1 VTLLARKIRLIMK
14 LRRCGITD
22 TAVLGAI
29 ERVPRE
35 AFIPPMFHDQA
46 YEDIAL
52 PIGCHQTISQPLTV
66 AMMTQE
72 LRVNDRHK
80 VLEIG
85 TGSGYQAA
93 ILAKLCRRVY
103 SIERHKPLLMLAEQ
117 RFNDLRVRN
126 LTCKAADGM
135 KGWIEQAP
143 FDRIIVTAAASLEPP
158 QPLLDQLNL
167 NGIMILPMGRD
178 KSSQFIYRI
187 TRREHGFETE
197 ELMPTRFVPLL
208 PNIARNEPEITPEE
222 IAQERAAEQAAAA
235 APETNDAEEDD
246 FDSGLRAVSR
256 LLQPA

>member
-1 VTLLARKIRLIMK
+1 MTLLARKIRLIMK
-14 LRRCGITD
+14 LRKCGITD

-66 AMMTQE
+66 ATMTQE
-72 LRVNDRHK
+72 LQVNDRHK

-117 RFNDLRVRN
+117 RFNELRVRN

-135 KGWIEQAP
+135 KGWVEQAP
-143 FDRIIVTAAASLEPP
+143 FDRIIVTAAASAEPP
-158 QPLLDQLNL
+158 QALLDQLNI

-178 KSSQFIYRI
+178 KSSQFIYRVVR
-187 TRREHGFETE
+187 TATGYDYEQ
-197 ELMPTRFVPLL
+197 LMPTRFVPLL
-208 PNIARNEPEITPEE
+208 PNIARNEPDSTPEE
-222 IAQERAAEQAAAA
+222 IAQERAAAEAAASG
-235 APETNDAEEDD
+235 PQDD
-246 FDSGLRAVSR
+246 ESDDLLYGRM
-256 LLQPA
+256 LQPA

>member
-1 VTLLARKIRLIMK
+1 VSLLARKIRLIMK
-14 LRRCGITD
+14 LRKSGITD

-46 YEDIAL
+46 YEDTAL

-85 TGSGYQAA
+85 TGSGYQAT
-93 ILAKLCRRVY
+93 ILSRLCRRVY
-103 SIERHKPLLMLAEQ
+103 SIERHRPLLAMAEQ
-117 RFNDLRVRN
+117 RFNELRVRN
-126 LTCKAADGM
+126 ITCKAADGM

-143 FDRIIVTAAASLEPP
+143 FDRIIVTAAASAEPP
-158 QPLLDQLNL
+158 EMLMAQMSIG
-167 NGIMILPMGRD
+167 GIMILPMGRD

-187 TRREHGFETE
+187 TRTEAGYETE
-197 ELMPTRFVPLL
+197 KLMPTRFVPLL
-208 PNIARNEPEITPEE
+208 PNVARNEPEPPDTT
-222 IAQERAAEQAAAA
+222 IA
-235 APETNDAEEDD
+235 DAINAGEVNATADDEDD
-246 FDSGLRAVSR
+246 SFFFSAGAA
-256 LLQPA
+256 LQPV